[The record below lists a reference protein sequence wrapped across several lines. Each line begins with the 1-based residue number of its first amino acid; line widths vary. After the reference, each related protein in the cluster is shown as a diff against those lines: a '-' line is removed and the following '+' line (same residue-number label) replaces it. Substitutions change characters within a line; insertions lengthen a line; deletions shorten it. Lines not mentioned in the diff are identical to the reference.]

1 MKKQI
6 FSFLIPAL
14 LLITMASCSKSSF
27 DYLGKSYPQ
36 TTNPEIFFRDQDVP
50 QDYEVMGKVTAEVPY
65 SKKLKYIQNKVM
77 TVARENGADAV
88 LFSDVNIRSTGTT
101 RSSGGG
107 ASGRKVRVGGGVS
120 RSTDNEVK
128 NVEAVMLK
136 YKSNIPTKPK
146 Q

>member
-1 MKKQI
+1 MKKRF
-6 FSFLIPAL
+6 FSILIPAML
-14 LLITMASCSKSSF
+14 LLAMASCSKSSF
-27 DYLGKSYPQ
+27 DYLGKSYPSSG
-36 TTNPEIFFRDQDVP
+36 TPEIFFRDQDVP

-101 RSSGGG
+101 RSSGG
-107 ASGRKVRVGGGVS
+107 AATGRRVRVGGNVS

-128 NVEAVMLK
+128 NVEAVLLK
-136 YKSNIPTKPK
+136 YKSNIPSKSE
-146 Q
+146 